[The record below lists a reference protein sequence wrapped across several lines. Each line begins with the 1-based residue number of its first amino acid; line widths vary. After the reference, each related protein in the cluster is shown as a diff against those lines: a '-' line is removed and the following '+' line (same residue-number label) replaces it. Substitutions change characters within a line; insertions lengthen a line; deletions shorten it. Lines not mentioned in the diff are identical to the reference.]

1 MQYSAEQLVKIKEL
15 ASQLMRPDHIALL
28 IGVDQ
33 EEFRRKIK
41 HKGSDAYSAYETGKA
56 ETILELRKQ
65 EIKLAKL
72 GSPLAV
78 DMVHR
83 FIVDQ
88 EENE

>member
-1 MQYSAEQLVKIKEL
+1 MQYSAEQLEKIREL

-28 IGVDQ
+28 LEVDP
-33 EEFRRKIK
+33 EEFKRKIK
-41 HKGSDAYSAYETGKA
+41 HKGSDVYRAYETGKA

-78 DMVHR
+78 DMVRR
-83 FIVDQ
+83 FLVDQ